1 MVKILTLTN
10 HKTFLF
16 INVFG
21 VLVNVLLLPSKKELM
36 EHLKENPMYRY
47 LMILVICATAGLQ
60 GWMALFTNYAIEVV
74 GVNGFQIGL
83 SQAVREIP
91 GFLSFL
97 VIYVLFVFKEHRLS
111 AWSVI
116 LLGFGVALTGFFSSF
131 TGLLMATFIMSV
143 GFHFF
148 ETTNKSLTV
157 QYFNTSESPVVFA
170 RLRGYGALANIV
182 VGTIIWA
189 LTFILPYKFNFLLL
203 GFFIGISGLYMLFID
218 PIKKEIPHQSK
229 KIILKKK
236 YWLFYILNF
245 LSGARRQ
252 IFTVFA
258 IFLLVERYQLSLS
271 TVAGIYVLNYTLTY
285 ILNPQIS
292 KAINKYGERVVLS
305 LESASLILLFVGYA
319 FIDNVWIVVGLYVLD
334 SIFFN
339 FSIGLNTYLQKT
351 ADSKDLGSLTAV
363 GFTINHI
370 SAVII
375 PIFGGAMWMINWRLP
390 FITGTFLT
398 ILSLYFT
405 QMISTSYH
413 EKRAFSFNTKV

>member
-1 MVKILTLTN
+1 
-10 HKTFLF
+10 
-16 INVFG
+16 
-21 VLVNVLLLPSKKELM
+21 M
-36 EHLKENPMYRY
+36 EHIRLNPIYRY

-60 GWMALFTNYAIEVV
+60 GWMALFTNFAKEVV

-97 VIYVLFVFKEHRLS
+97 VIYVLFFFKEHRLS

-116 LLGFGVALTGFFSSF
+116 LLGIGVALTGFFTSF
-131 TGLLMATFIMSV
+131 GGLLMSTFIMSL

-157 QYFNTSESPVVFA
+157 QYFDTRESPVVFA

-182 VGTIIWA
+182 VGSIIWA
-189 LTFILPYKFNFLLL
+189 LTFVLPYVYIFLIL
-203 GFFIGISGLYMLFID
+203 GIFIGGSGIYMLIID
-218 PIKKEIPHQSK
+218 PIKETAPHQTK

-236 YWLFYILNF
+236 YWLFYVLNF

-258 IFLLVERYQLSLS
+258 IFLLVERFGLGLNI
-271 TVAGIYVLNYTLTY
+271 VAGIYVLNYFLTY
-285 ILNPQIS
+285 LLNPQIS
-292 KAINKYGERVVLS
+292 KAINNYGERVVLS
-305 LESASLILLFVGYA
+305 LESASLVVLFIGYA
-319 FIDNVWIVVGLYVLD
+319 FIDNVWVVVGLYVLD
-334 SIFFN
+334 SVFFN
-339 FSIGLNTYLQKT
+339 FAIGLNTYLQKT
-351 ADSKDLGSLTAV
+351 AEPVDLGSLTAV

-375 PIFGGAMWMINWRLP
+375 PIFGGAMWMLNWRLP
-390 FITGTFLT
+390 FLIGTGLT

-405 QMISTSYH
+405 QMIKTSYH
-413 EKRAFSFNTKV
+413 TGSLATMVKK